1 MGMFDGASASSLE
14 GSTAEIARWLAASDG
29 RSTWAT
35 EDLSKAMTI
44 ADHHHGYS
52 PIFGS
57 GGFRR
62 RVNMLAKT
70 DDLTRILL
78 WYTR

>member
-1 MGMFDGASASSLE
+1 MA
-14 GSTAEIARWLAASDG
+14 
-29 RSTWAT
+29 
-35 EDLSKAMTI
+35 I

-70 DDLTRILL
+70 DDLLRILL
-78 WYTR
+78 WYAR